1 MKRAIADKND
11 IPLPPKKR
19 PFAVDQVKVDEAK
32 SVAVLGGGS
41 AAESVNIEENVAT
54 KLSTMTGAEEKGSL
68 DNAKRPKINTQ
79 LDAAS
84 SVEEHAEEYA
94 EHDELAAEDRED
106 VTKLSYELSDEDD
119 EDDAEHA
126 EYDEL
131 AAGDREDVTKLS
143 YELSDEDDEDDAE
156 YDELA
161 AGDREDVTKLA
172 CELSDE
178 EGDESEDELA
188 SELSAASAR
197 TEFIPSADIS
207 GLRRT
212 GRGMFNLYE
221 LSKELERVQ
230 DVEVGGFTAVPAV
243 PVAAQA
249 MPVRAAEFSGPSPTS
264 AASPFL
270 RDDSCAFGSLSR
282 SFLQS
287 PVQSDDDSSDDDSSD
302 DEHTVRFS

>member
-32 SVAVLGGGS
+32 SVAFLGGGS
-41 AAESVNIEENVAT
+41 AAESANVEENVVT
-54 KLSTMTGAEEKGSL
+54 KLSAMAGAEEKGSP
-68 DNAKRPKINTQ
+68 NNSKRPQINTQ

-119 EDDAEHA
+119 EEYA

-131 AAGDREDVTKLS
+131 AAENREDF
-143 YELSDEDDEDDAE
+143 
-156 YDELA
+156 
-161 AGDREDVTKLA
+161 TKLA
-172 CELSDE
+172 YKLSDE
-178 EGDESEDELA
+178 EGDESDDELA
-188 SELSAASAR
+188 SELCAASAR
-197 TEFIPSADIS
+197 TGFIPLADIS
-207 GLRRT
+207 GLRPT
-212 GRGMFNLYE
+212 GRGMFNLDE
-221 LSKELERVQ
+221 LAKELESVQ

-243 PVAAQA
+243 PAAAQA
-249 MPVRAAEFSGPSPTS
+249 MPVRAEEFSGPSPTS

-270 RDDSCAFGSLSR
+270 RDDSFAFSSLSR
-282 SFLQS
+282 SFLES
-287 PVQSDDDSSDDDSSD
+287 PVQSDDDSSDEDSSD
-302 DEHTVRFS
+302 DEHTVRFP